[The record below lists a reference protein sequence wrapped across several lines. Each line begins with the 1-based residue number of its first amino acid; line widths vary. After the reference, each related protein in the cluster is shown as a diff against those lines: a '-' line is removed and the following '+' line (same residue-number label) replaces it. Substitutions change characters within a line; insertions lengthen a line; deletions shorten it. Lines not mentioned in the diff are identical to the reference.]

1 MSNVFLSGAHVTY
14 NTANT
19 QKRWHQQS
27 TIGNTVTQ
35 KNYGIVKETKVLHFN
50 NDLRLR
56 AIVPEVQMLFE
67 TLYAGQMRN
76 IP

>member
-1 MSNVFLSGAHVTY
+1 M
-14 NTANT
+14 
-19 QKRWHQQS
+19 
-27 TIGNTVTQ
+27 TQ

>member
-1 MSNVFLSGAHVTY
+1 M
-14 NTANT
+14 
-19 QKRWHQQS
+19 
-27 TIGNTVTQ
+27 TQ
-35 KNYGIVKETKVLHFN
+35 KNYEIVKETKVLHFN